1 MTDKDLKNVIFE
13 SYYQRIGF
21 AKENSYYSTKHQE
34 KRSTIGWKKIKRK
47 NKEHYQSFLRNKNEK
62 PVKR

>member
-21 AKENSYYSTKHQE
+21 AKDLLL
-34 KRSTIGWKKIKRK
+34 
-47 NKEHYQSFLRNKNEK
+47 FNET
-62 PVKR
+62 PG